1 MDPQDSEKITEHANN
16 NQEPLIPNLPFIRS
30 SDSISTPRSPRRPP
44 VPLSTFERLPT
55 EIHIAI
61 IEELIRAEVD
71 FLSYEEAC
79 RLACASP
86 VFTRIVQ
93 KRLYLEIVL
102 DGDEQVCEW
111 LESDATIR
119 GEFATR
125 TLILS
130 GEEGQL
136 VRVGVVEKVLLSH
149 PSALEVLDLFHVE
162 SVKSSSLN
170 AFTSQSPAV
179 VIREAEADGKLLD
192 LLVLSSDKC
201 EVKMDDSADKPTFRL
216 DRLNIFHA
224 TVPSSCLSDLTA
236 SSSASLRVLQIEDAK
251 RTDEDFDW
259 NPITS
264 GAFPQLRTPYL
275 AGRHIPPLHN
285 LLSAC
290 ENITNLVVD
299 RYDVN
304 SRIAISDSTNQLSQ
318 LSMEL
323 ASLPSLSLKTLT
335 LALAYYGQNGGDITL
350 QEVEDLIALPSLA
363 NVEELV
369 LHVPRGWAVSD
380 MEALRRNKGK
390 KGKLV
395 IQVHPW

>member
-1 MDPQDSEKITEHANN
+1 MASQDSEKITEHANN
-16 NQEPLIPNLPFIRS
+16 NQEPLIPNLPFIPS
-30 SDSISTPRSPRRPP
+30 SDSNSTPRSSNRPP
-44 VPLSTFERLPT
+44 VPLSRLEQLPT

-71 FLSYEEAC
+71 FLSDEEAC

-93 KRLYLEIVL
+93 KRLYLRIVL
-102 DGDEQVCEW
+102 EGNEQARKW
-111 LESDATIR
+111 LESGSTIR

-125 TLILS
+125 TLILR
-130 GEEGQL
+130 GEEGQ
-136 VRVGVVEKVLLSH
+136 VMGAGVVEKVLVLQT
-149 PSALEVLDLFHVE
+149 SALKELGLFHVE

-236 SSSASLRVLQIEDAK
+236 SSSASLRIVHILTTIN
-251 RTDEDFDW
+251 FDW
-259 NPITS
+259 SPITS
-264 GAFPQLRTPYL
+264 TTFPRLQELYL
-275 AGRHIPPLHN
+275 AGDHIPSLVN
-285 LLSAC
+285 LLSGC
-290 ENITNLVVD
+290 ENLKELRLNRYRED
-299 RYDVN
+299 R
-304 SRIAISDSTNQLSQ
+304 IISDSINRCSQ
-318 LSMEL
+318 VSEEL
-323 ASLPSLSLKTLT
+323 ASLVNPTLKT
-335 LALAYYGQNGGDITL
+335 LALALNHYGRSGRDTTL

-369 LHVPRGWAVSD
+369 LIVPRSWTVSD
-380 MEALRRNKGK
+380 METLGRNKGK

-395 IQVHPW
+395 VEVIQS